1 MSTNEGNEG
10 RLLEEAQQVVD
21 RAYQR
26 IKVDRQYRRLS
37 QALRKLGVTQIAG
50 PSWCFINED
59 SLEITFGTV
68 PKHRQNLFIEHMVDL
83 GEVAESRVL
92 ERVLVGAPGTPKTE
106 QLQLEL
112 WPDPSEDTYPNDGS
126 RS

>member
-50 PSWCFINED
+50 PSWCFIDED
-59 SLEITFGTV
+59 SLEITLA
-68 PKHRQNLFIEHMVDL
+68 P
-83 GEVAESRVL
+83 SRNTA
-92 ERVLVGAPGTPKTE
+92 RTC
-106 QLQLEL
+106 
-112 WPDPSEDTYPNDGS
+112 SS
-126 RS
+126 RTWSTWAR